1 MLTLKRIIVVKIV
14 TDFFN
19 DCDTRKIINHSEDET
34 WKNTIRE
41 KTSAF
46 HIPLTLEEDIIALI
60 KPIESEVFDWME
72 DHDGIFTIEQECS
85 LKFCF
90 NADGTV
96 DRVKTADSLIHS
108 KWLNEQMRFVLACQ
122 YLSSRDILAFFKKMC
137 RKARSLIRL
146 KYSEANENFN
156 VHEENVVRWV
166 QQYKAEKMF
175 ESKSMCWCYI
185 CYNWTA
191 ASLQSRLLD
200 DLLEDYCTC
209 LLDQVFEDTN
219 KVHVARFC
227 LFRMSVDRR
236 EDLLKHFPLKVLRI
250 YLCWPCHHFF
260 LDAANKVW
268 NLLPGNH
275 FCCLLHIIICQK
287 IVDLWEDFDYVEL
300 LRQFWR
306 RSPDHLKQCVEGTDI
321 FEILMEIVK
330 HGFHYKDVPR
340 HFFLH
345 ANGYDNAIRCDDLI
359 YEIIKHQ

>member
-1 MLTLKRIIVVKIV
+1 MLTLKRIIEVKLV
-14 TDFFN
+14 TDFIN
-19 DCDTRKIINHSEDET
+19 DCDTRKIITHSEDEI
-34 WKNTIRE
+34 WKKAIKE

-72 DHDGIFTIEQECS
+72 DHDGIFTTEQKYS

-108 KWLNEQMRFVLACQ
+108 KWLDEKTRFVLACQ
-122 YLSSRDILAFFKKMC
+122 YLSSMDILSFFKKMN
-137 RKARSLIRL
+137 SSVRL
-146 KYSEANENFN
+146 LFLLQYSKANENFN
-156 VHEENVVRWV
+156 AFEENVVRWV
-166 QQYKAEKMF
+166 QQYKAKHMF
-175 ESKSMCWCYI
+175 ESKSMCWCPI
-185 CYNWTA
+185 WFNWTS

-200 DLLEDYCTC
+200 HLLEDDCIVF
-209 LLDQVFEDTN
+209 LDHVFENTN
-219 KVHVARFC
+219 KVHLARFC
-227 LFRMSVDRR
+227 MFRMSVEYR
-236 EDLLKHFPLKVLRI
+236 EDLLKRFPLKVLRI
-250 YLCWPCHHFF
+250 YLSWPCHHFF

-268 NLLPGNH
+268 DLLPGNH
-275 FCCLLHIIICQK
+275 FFCLLHIIICQK

-330 HGFHYKDVPR
+330 HGFHQKDAPR

-345 ANGYDNAIRCDDLI
+345 ANGYYNVARCDYLI
-359 YEIIKHQ
+359 YKIIKHQ